1 MAVLVEILQH
11 LRAHHMECVHYRI
24 LRTLGHIMFTKYCVL
39 LGMLKSE
46 KLLPLLIHQEVVYSI
61 IYLLQSSSYW
71 KKDT

>member
-1 MAVLVEILQH
+1 
-11 LRAHHMECVHYRI
+11 
-24 LRTLGHIMFTKYCVL
+24 MFTKYCVL